1 MEGYIYL
8 IGEMDNEGKYKIG
21 ISRHENVEKRKNHL
35 QTGNPDELYVRY
47 KFKTN
52 SPFKLEKM
60 LHNHYYK
67 DGIINEWFF
76 LDEEKSHDFLNICKK
91 YQDIIDSLDSNPF
104 FKKG

>member
-1 MEGYIYL
+1 MEGNIYL
-8 IGEMDNEGKYKIG
+8 ICEMDNDGKYQNG
-21 ISRHENVEKRKNHL
+21 ISRHANVEKRKNNL

-76 LDEEKSHDFLNICKK
+76 LNEEQSKDFLNVCKK